1 MSTARSLDLRQRT
14 LAALHEEGLTHREVA
29 AATILE
35 VFHARRDMTLAE
47 LQAELAERGLQFGY
61 GTLWRF
67 FDRRGYT
74 RKKRPPTRP
83 SSSARTS

>member
-35 VFHARRDMTLAE
+35 VFHARRDMTLIE
-47 LQAELAERGLQFGY
+47 LRAALAERGMHFGY

-67 FDRRGYT
+67 FDRRGDT
-74 RKKRPPTRP
+74 RKKRPRTQP
-83 SSSARTS
+83 SNSARTS